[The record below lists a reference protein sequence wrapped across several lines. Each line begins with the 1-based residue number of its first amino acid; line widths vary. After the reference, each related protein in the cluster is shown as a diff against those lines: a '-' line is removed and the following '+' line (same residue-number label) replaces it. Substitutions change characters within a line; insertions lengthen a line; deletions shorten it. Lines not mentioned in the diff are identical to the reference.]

1 MRIRNFMI
9 GLVNLLLA
17 VSWIL
22 LGLRFILK
30 LFAANPTNEFVEWVY
45 ATSGEILAPFR
56 GIFTSANIE
65 GFTIDFT
72 ALFGML
78 TYGLLAM
85 LIIYLIDLL
94 APTRKKR

>member
-9 GLVNLLLA
+9 GLINLILA

-30 LFAANPTNEFVEWVY
+30 LFAANPNNEFVEWVY

-56 GIFTSANIE
+56 GIFPSANIE

-78 TYGLLAM
+78 IYGLLAM
-85 LIIYLIDLL
+85 LVIYLIDLL
-94 APTRKKR
+94 TPTKSKR